1 MLNASAIR
9 NGHGTAHEIQ
19 HTQCNPLEPDEQC
32 YKSSMAFLVE
42 QNSKNWVES
51 FEWANVSLN
60 RCSFSN
66 IFDQSIS
73 AFEHFSFF
81 ILFFSFLFF
90 LQIDAFLSVDFQSNP
105 PRIIAFALLC
115 LLDFRPKFVYPSN
128 FGKDGKNSL
137 VKVLSV

>member
-73 AFEHFSFF
+73 AFEHFVFFLFYFSVSFF
-81 ILFFSFLFF
+81 FFKSTHFCLSTSNQIRLALSHLRYCVSLIFGRNSFTH
-90 LQIDAFLSVDFQSNP
+90 
-105 PRIIAFALLC
+105 RISGRTEKIH
-115 LLDFRPKFVYPSN
+115 
-128 FGKDGKNSL
+128 
-137 VKVLSV
+137 